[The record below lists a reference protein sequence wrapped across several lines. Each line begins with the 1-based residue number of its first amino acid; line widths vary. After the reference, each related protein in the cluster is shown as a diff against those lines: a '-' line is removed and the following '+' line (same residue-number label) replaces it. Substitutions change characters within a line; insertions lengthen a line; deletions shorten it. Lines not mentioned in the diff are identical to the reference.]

1 MATSV
6 LLLKK
11 SLRQRWSTLRCSK
24 VLSHG
29 SLDAF
34 LQITVLCQCSCL
46 TSFLN
51 VMMSFPLL
59 YRLTQFYLFIQK
71 YFMFFFYQYITGRS
85 WFLSGVYFLLQLFFF
100 WSQGLIQNF
109 ITFGFL
115 LSNNI
120 SSGYSS
126 LVQVVG
132 GQRYIRK
139 KLYLYIYMYPPF
151 AKFRSQLLIH
161 TDRQLQMLI
170 SSKIVY
176 SHQFQFKFFLF
187 YDVYSLKVC
196 ICIVNICLKH
206 ITV

>member
-6 LLLKK
+6 LLSKK

-71 YFMFFFYQYITGRS
+71 YFYVFFSFIFNRQALVS
-85 WFLSGVYFLLQLFFF
+85 F
-100 WSQGLIQNF
+100 WSIFSFTAVFFLVLEFNLEFYNIL
-109 ITFGFL
+109 FL

-126 LVQVVG
+126 LIQVVG

-139 KLYLYIYMYPPF
+139 KLYLYIYMYPPCATF
-151 AKFRSQLLIH
+151 SSQLLIH
-161 TDRQLQMLI
+161 TDTQLQMLI
-170 SSKIVY
+170 SLKIVY
-176 SHQFQFKFFLF
+176 SQM
-187 YDVYSLKVC
+187 SLKNPSTPVS
-196 ICIVNICLKH
+196 
-206 ITV
+206 T